1 MNASESR
8 LAALAGIPLA
18 SRHVQGSFGPVT
30 LRLAGARAVLELDD
44 GRTPPL
50 RLTWTDAPD
59 QAIGPRVADL
69 LRTSGTAVFERPG
82 LLRIAGRRKITDPP
96 SSTPDTPQSVQVTT
110 VSDGIRL
117 EIASWPERS
126 PRACAP
132 RNAGPETPAPETAT
146 ATATA
151 RDPDDPVHPVT
162 RAVVLTPTQA
172 HDLADLLE
180 AWAAL
185 PSG

>member
-1 MNASESR
+1 MNASTSR
-8 LAALAGIPLA
+8 LAALAGIPFA

-44 GRTPPL
+44 SGSSPL
-50 RLTWTDAPD
+50 RLTWTDGPD
-59 QAIGPRVADL
+59 HTVGALVVGL

-96 SSTPDTPQSVQVTT
+96 SSTPDTPQSVRVTT

-117 EIASWPERS
+117 EIAPWPERS
-126 PRACAP
+126 PGNCAP
-132 RNAGPETPAPETAT
+132 RNAGPETAALETAT
-146 ATATA
+146 AH
-151 RDPDDPVHPVT
+151 DPAGPVHPVT